1 MTMNKPPVG
10 IIMGSDSDL
19 PIMQEAAKVCEEF
32 GVAHEITVCSA
43 HRSPDRAHEYATGA
57 IGRELKVIIASA
69 GGAAH
74 LAGVMAANTT
84 LPVIGVP
91 ILWEGGKM
99 EGVDALVSVA
109 QMPPGIP
116 VATVGIN
123 NARNAGLLAIRMLAL
138 SDEALSKKLSNFK
151 QSLADGVAKKA
162 QKLQKL
168 GYEQYLKAY

>member
-1 MTMNKPPVG
+1 MNTPLVS

-57 IGRELKVIIASA
+57 IERGLKVIIASA

-91 ILWEGGKM
+91 IDWKLNGL
-99 EGVDALVSVA
+99 DALLSTA
-109 QMPPGIP
+109 QMPPGVP
-116 VATVGIN
+116 VATVGIDN
-123 NARNAGLLAIRMLAL
+123 GKNAGLLA
-138 SDEALSKKLSNFK
+138 
-151 QSLADGVAKKA
+151 VAI
-162 QKLQKL
+162 L
-168 GYEQYLKAY
+168 